1 MLPTKSNHTKDGC
14 VATSS
19 NCVIWQG
26 PDIACIN
33 LCKGDTVSDI
43 VAKLAIELCEVLDY
57 VNLSAYDLSCLDL
70 AVQPTTF
77 DQLIQLIITRL
88 CNAETAIDN
97 IETGGSG
104 GGGGGSSVCPDDC
117 LINLPIC
124 LRYTNPS
131 TGSLVTTTS
140 LTDFIALLGNK
151 FCELQTL
158 QGQNTDAIEQIAE
171 DLEALQVTVNLLEA
185 SSGAL
190 PPVNINCI
198 TGTNSTPLV
207 TAVQTIATTLC
218 SLETTVEGISGTEVT
233 NAILSQC
240 PGLNTSNSLTGAGT
254 MQQLS
259 GWVSNPLTIA
269 DSLTNLW
276 LTVCDMRTAIQ
287 NVLTNCCTSICNGLS
302 IQMEIGYNGLSNLIE
317 LTFTGNIPPGL
328 TANPLTTQLSIS
340 QPGFGGQ
347 TINVPI
353 QNYING
359 TSYTFT
365 PSGGI
370 NTNSTFT
377 ITGVFNGQSSEDT
390 CPFPITGIYTPTA
403 ECPVLTLTP
412 NPTEISWLFTSTSP
426 TTSYQVQLLNS
437 TGATV
442 LNVTSVNP
450 TVGPITGSF
459 PGLSSGTTYLIR
471 IGYDVNGGAR
481 YTYCPSS
488 TVTTNVLACIPANTA
503 DASISITFGG

>member
-14 VATSS
+14 VSTSS

-33 LCKGDTVSDI
+33 LCKGDTVSDV
-43 VAKLAIELCEVLDY
+43 VAKLATELCDVLDY
-57 VNLSAYDLSCLDL
+57 VNISLYDLSCLDL

-77 DQLIQLIITRL
+77 DELIQLIITRL

-97 IETGGSG
+97 IGSG
-104 GGGGGSSVCPDDC
+104 GTGGGSSVCPDDC
-117 LINLPIC
+117 LVNLPLC

-131 TGSLVTTTS
+131 TGNLVTTTS
-140 LTDFIALLGNK
+140 LTDFVALLGNK
-151 FCELQTL
+151 YCELSIL
-158 QGQNTDAIEQIAE
+158 VGQNTDAIEQVAS
-171 DLEALQVTVNLLEA
+171 DLQDLQVTVNLLEA
-185 SSGAL
+185 SSGTL
-190 PPVNINCI
+190 PNVNINCI

-218 SLETTVEGISGTEVT
+218 DLETTVESISGTEVT
-233 NAILSQC
+233 NAILAQC
-240 PGLNTSNSLTGAGT
+240 PGLNTSNSLSGAGT
-254 MQQLS
+254 MQQIN
-259 GWVSNPLTIA
+259 GWVTNPTTIA

-276 LTVCDMRTAIQ
+276 LTVCDMRTAVQ

-317 LTFTGNIPPGL
+317 LTFTGNIPSGL
-328 TANPLTTQLSIS
+328 TANPATTQLSIS

-359 TSYTFT
+359 SPYTFT

-370 NTNSTFT
+370 NTNATFT
-377 ITGVFNGQSSEDT
+377 ITGVFNAQSVEDT
-390 CPFPITGIYTPTA
+390 CPFAVSGIYIPTA
-403 ECPVLTLTP
+403 ECPVLTLTF
-412 NPTEISWLFTSTSP
+412 NSTSIDWSFISTSP
-426 TTSYQVQLLNS
+426 TTSYQVQILNS
-437 TGATV
+437 TGTTV
-442 LNVTSVNP
+442 LAVTPVNP
-450 TVGPITGSF
+450 TVGTISGSF

-481 YTYCPSS
+481 YTYCPS
-488 TVTTNVLACIPANTA
+488 TAITTSVLACIPAATA